1 MLPYG
6 SGIWGARGPESCD
19 PAECS
24 AESNIRKPKE
34 NHNRAC
40 EHSYCFRWRP
50 SDCSEDV
57 PGRKGNG
64 TLKPKSVSGPRAL
77 PGLSIRSATCPM
89 SATGSV
95 FTAFGLPVLRPALLE
110 KRAGATNWSWIT
122 CVPATSIL
130 RREASAGL
138 GITIIRWR
146 KIVPSNS
153 APIIPMPQPVPTEI
167 VSWRRR
173 RRGKLPRCI
182 SP

>member
-50 SDCSEDV
+50 SVCSEDV

-64 TLKPKSVSGPRAL
+64 TLKPEIRLGTKGVTRAVNTL
-77 PGLSIRSATCPM
+77 GDLSDVGDRIGIYGVRIAGTSAG
-89 SATGSV
+89 A
-95 FTAFGLPVLRPALLE
+95 LE
-110 KRAGATNWSWIT
+110 KRAGATTGHDN
-122 CVPATSIL
+122 VRTSDVDPSTGSIGW
-130 RREASAGL
+130 AGHYYYPL
-138 GITIIRWR
+138 EEDRS
-146 KIVPSNS
+146 VEFC
-153 APIIPMPQPVPTEI
+153 A
-167 VSWRRR
+167 
-173 RRGKLPRCI
+173 
-182 SP
+182 

>member
-50 SDCSEDV
+50 SVCSEDV

-110 KRAGATNWSWIT
+110 KRAGQRTGHDN
-122 CVPATSIL
+122 VRTSDVDPSTGSIGW
-130 RREASAGL
+130 AGHYYYPL
-138 GITIIRWR
+138 EED
-146 KIVPSNS
+146 VPSNS